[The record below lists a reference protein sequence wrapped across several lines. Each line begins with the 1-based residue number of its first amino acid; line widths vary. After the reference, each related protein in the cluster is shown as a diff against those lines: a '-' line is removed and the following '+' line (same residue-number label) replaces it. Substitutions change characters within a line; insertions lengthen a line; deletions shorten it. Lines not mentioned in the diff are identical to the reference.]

1 MNYLSVENLT
11 KRYGERLMFENISF
25 GLDKGQKSAL
35 IARNGT
41 GKTTLLNIL
50 ARVDTAE
57 SGEVTYRND
66 IKISFLSQDPHF
78 DDKSRVGDV
87 LFQSDKPAVSAIR
100 NYEIAMESGDPDKM
114 QAAFEEMDRTNAW
127 GFETQVK
134 QILTQLRV
142 NHFDQIVG
150 TLSGGQKRRLALA
163 GVLIEEPDFL
173 ILDEPTNHLDLE
185 MIEWLEEFL
194 KNSNLTLLMV
204 THDRY
209 FLENVC
215 TEILELENNTIYK
228 YKGSYSYYLEKK
240 EEREQNLHSE
250 IGKAQNLMRKELEW
264 MRRQP
269 KARGT
274 KSKARQDAFYDLK
287 DTATQKVRKDELE
300 LNVNMTR
307 LGGKIL
313 ELHSI
318 EKSYGDLLL
327 FNRFSYKFK
336 KGEKVGIIGP
346 NGVGKSTFLNLI
358 MELEQPDS
366 GTIKKGETVV
376 FGYYSQTGLE
386 FKSGKRV
393 IEIIKDVAEYIP
405 LEKGKTISAAQM
417 LERFLFPRSQHY
429 VVVDKL
435 SGGEKRRLYLLTV
448 LMKNPNFLILDEP
461 TNDLD
466 VLTLTVLEDFLQSFS
481 GCVLVVTHDRFFMD
495 RLVDHVFVFEGEGV
509 IRDFPGNY
517 TQYRI
522 KKRQEDAEDKAQRVA
537 EDKKQETVPTQ
548 KKTEQTDD
556 KKKLSYKEKREYEQ
570 LSKDIEKLEKEKAK
584 LTEQLNSGS
593 LEHDELLEAGA
604 KLQTAMDELDEKELR
619 WLELSELVQS

>member
-11 KRYGERLMFENISF
+11 KRYGERLMFENLSF
-25 GLDKGQKSAL
+25 GLDKGQKTAL
-35 IARNGT
+35 IARNGS

-50 ARVDTAE
+50 ARIDTADA
-57 SGEVTYRND
+57 GEVVYRND
-66 IKISFLSQDPHF
+66 IKVSFLPQEPHF
-78 DDKSRVGDV
+78 DGSSRVGDV
-87 LFQSDKPAVSAIR
+87 LFHSDKPAVRAIR
-100 NYEIAMESGDPDKM
+100 LYESAMGSENAEAM
-114 QAAFEEMDRTNAW
+114 QEAIEEMDRTQAW
-127 GFETQVK
+127 DFETQVK
-134 QILTQLRV
+134 QILTQLKIH
-142 NHFDQIVG
+142 HFDQTVN

-194 KNSNLTLLMV
+194 KTSNLTLLMV

-215 TEILELENNTIYK
+215 NEIIELENQQIYK

-240 EEREQNLHSE
+240 EEREENLQSE

-287 DTATQKVRKDELE
+287 ATAHQKIRKDEME

-307 LGGKIL
+307 LGSKIL

-318 EKSYGDLLL
+318 QKSYDELAII
-327 FNRFSYKFK
+327 NDFSYKFK
-336 KGEKVGIIGP
+336 RGEKVGIIGP

-358 MELEQPDS
+358 MGLEQPNA
-366 GTIKKGETVV
+366 GTIKTGETVV
-376 FGYYSQTGLE
+376 FGYYSQSGLD
-386 FKSGKRV
+386 FKPGKRV
-393 IEIIKDVAEYIP
+393 IEVIKEIAEYIP
-405 LEKGKTISAAQM
+405 LEKGKTYSAAQM

-435 SGGEKRRLYLLTV
+435 SGGEKRRLFLLTV

-495 RLVDHVFVFEGEGV
+495 RLVDHVFIFEGKGE

-522 KKRQEDAEDKAQRVA
+522 KKQLEIAEQKAQQ
-537 EDKKQETVPTQ
+537 QELE
-548 KKTEQTDD
+548 KKTETVRTEKKETPQQE
-556 KKKLSYKEKREYEQ
+556 KKKLSYKEKREFEQ
-570 LSKDIEKLEKEKAK
+570 LSSEIEILEKEKAK
-584 LTEQLNSGS
+584 LTEQLNSGA
-593 LEHDELLEAGA
+593 LDHEKLQEAGA
-604 KLQTAMDELDEKELR
+604 RIQEVIDELDEKELR
-619 WLELSELVQS
+619 WLELSEFAS